1 MEEPL
6 MEKQEQDASLS
17 NEEWRQRADQQINS
31 LVRVFGGIGIL
42 ALLGILYASLVLI
55 QLFDDITYRV
65 DGFGTNLVCII
76 AISAVGAVWVN
87 RRMIHNQEMATLD
100 EDDDCK
106 TSKKKRQQENQ
117 RRLWSLFFA
126 LLALLFTLQ
135 MIYKSTYS
143 FAQEWI
149 THDSSIIDAAES
161 IIRVPPVRLRTSMLR
176 GNTIGQLVYVQEE

>member
-1 MEEPL
+1 
-6 MEKQEQDASLS
+6 
-17 NEEWRQRADQQINS
+17 
-31 LVRVFGGIGIL
+31 
-42 ALLGILYASLVLI
+42 
-55 QLFDDITYRV
+55 
-65 DGFGTNLVCII
+65 
-76 AISAVGAVWVN
+76 
-87 RRMIHNQEMATLD
+87 MATLD

>member
-1 MEEPL
+1 
-6 MEKQEQDASLS
+6 
-17 NEEWRQRADQQINS
+17 
-31 LVRVFGGIGIL
+31 
-42 ALLGILYASLVLI
+42 
-55 QLFDDITYRV
+55 
-65 DGFGTNLVCII
+65 
-76 AISAVGAVWVN
+76 
-87 RRMIHNQEMATLD
+87 MATLD

-135 MIYKSTYS
+135 MIYKSTYG

-149 THDSSIIDAAES
+149 
-161 IIRVPPVRLRTSMLR
+161 IIREFPPVRLKTSMLR